1 MLKLYE
7 ICLSFFFPIC
17 FVKLY
22 RMSDHATS
30 MLSPENSQTT
40 PIMENAIDVVIEKV
54 NLNKEN
60 TSSTTLGVD
69 GVENVEGSEEGGGD
83 CAKKRKRTS
92 QV

>member
-1 MLKLYE
+1 M
-7 ICLSFFFPIC
+7 
-17 FVKLY
+17 LY

-40 PIMENAIDVVIEKV
+40 PIMENSIDVVVEKV

-92 QV
+92 QVWYEFKIVTLPDKSEKAE

>member
-1 MLKLYE
+1 M
-7 ICLSFFFPIC
+7 
-17 FVKLY
+17 LY

-30 MLSPENSQTT
+30 MLSPENSKTT
-40 PIMENAIDVVIEKV
+40 PIMENVIDVVVENV

-69 GVENVEGSEEGGGD
+69 GVENVEGSEEGGGEGD